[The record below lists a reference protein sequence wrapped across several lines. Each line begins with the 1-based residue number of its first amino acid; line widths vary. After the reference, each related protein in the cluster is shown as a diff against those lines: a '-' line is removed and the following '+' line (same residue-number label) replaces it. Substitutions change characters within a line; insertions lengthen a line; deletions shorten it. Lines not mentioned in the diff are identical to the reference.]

1 MDYQDRPQFLNL
13 MDMFDGGGAG
23 RAGDRFEGGGL
34 MSFLGN
40 SMMRPAGYE
49 DRLRDRKNN
58 TGRAIATAVQEMT
71 GGAPNRSMRP
81 KMREFTPQNLPS
93 EVPMAAPMQ
102 DASRELFPARFTD
115 GPNFEEFLQELRLK
129 EQAHGMTPM
138 PLDQARQMHR
148 EFSYQR
154 DGLETGNFRIPTP
167 SELGRPRMPNA
178 LPQQALSFPMPG
190 Y

>member
-13 MDMFDGGGAG
+13 MDMIDGGGAG

-49 DRLRDRKNN
+49 ERLRDRKNG
-58 TGRAIATAVQEMT
+58 TGRAITTAVQEMT

-81 KMREFTPQNLPS
+81 KMREFTPQNLPN
-93 EVPMAAPMQ
+93 EVPMGAPMQ
-102 DASRELFPARFTD
+102 DANRELVPPRFTH
-115 GPNFEEFLQELRLK
+115 GPDLEQFLQDLRLK
-129 EQAHGMTPM
+129 EQVYGLPPT
-138 PLDQARQMHR
+138 PLDQATEMYRDYMN
-148 EFSYQR
+148 QR
-154 DGLETGNFRIPTP
+154 DGLESGQISIP
-167 SELGRPRMPNA
+167 GPRALAAPPMPNP
-178 LPQQALSFPMPG
+178 LPGQVPKLPMPG

>member
-1 MDYQDRPQFLNL
+1 

-34 MSFLGN
+34 LSFLGN

-81 KMREFTPQNLPS
+81 KMREFIPQNLP
-93 EVPMAAPMQ
+93 VDPPMGAPMQ
-102 DASRELFPARFTD
+102 DANRELFPIPFVKGQDFERFLK
-115 GPNFEEFLQELRLK
+115 GLRLK
-129 EQAHGMTPM
+129 EQVYGLTPM
-138 PLDQARQMHR
+138 PLDQALQMHR
-148 EFSYQR
+148 EYSFKR
-154 DGLETGNFRIPTP
+154 DGLETGQLSIPGP
-167 SELGRPRMPNA
+167 RELGRPRMPEA
-178 LPQQALSFPMPG
+178 LPGQALSFPMPG

>member
-81 KMREFTPQNLPS
+81 KMREFTPQNLPN
-93 EVPMAAPMQ
+93 EVPMPAPMQ
-102 DASRELFPARFTD
+102 DPSRELVGMDADAMDFQR
-115 GPNFEEFLQELRLK
+115 FLQELRLK
-129 EQAHGMTPM
+129 EQVYGLPATPLAEAEM
-138 PLDQARQMHR
+138 MFEQVRQ
-148 EFSYQR
+148 QR
-154 DGLETGNFRIPTP
+154 IAQEIGASGYSVPVAP
-167 SELGRPRMPNA
+167 QMPNA
-178 LPQQALSFPMPG
+178 LPRQAPKLPMPG